1 VGAAEIT
8 AMRASFDL
16 SALKRTKWSEYTVR
30 FMFGGA
36 ITVIAG
42 LLAKHYG
49 PVVGGLFL
57 AFPAIFPSSATLVE
71 SHQVEKKRNA
81 GLSGTIRGRQ
91 AAALDAAGAALGSI
105 GLMCFAFVV
114 WKLLPESNPAL
125 VLAVASAIWLGVSI
139 LVWRLRKCHHWL

>member
-1 VGAAEIT
+1 MGAAEVT
-8 AMRASFDL
+8 AMRTSFDL
-16 SALKRTKWSEYTVR
+16 SALRRTKWSEYTVR

-71 SHQVEKKRNA
+71 THEVEKKRNA
-81 GLSGTIRGRQ
+81 GLDGTIRGRQ
-91 AAALDAAGAALGSI
+91 AAALDAAGAALGSV

-114 WKLLPESNPAL
+114 WKLLPESNPVLA
-125 VLAVASAIWLGVSI
+125 LAVASAIWLGVSI
-139 LVWRLRKCHHWL
+139 LVWRLRKGYHWM

>member
-1 VGAAEIT
+1 
-8 AMRASFDL
+8 MRTSFDL
-16 SALKRTKWSEYTVR
+16 SALRRTKWSEYTVR

-71 SHQVEKKRNA
+71 THEVEKKRNA
-81 GLSGTIRGRQ
+81 GLDGTIRGRQ
-91 AAALDAAGAALGSI
+91 AAALDAAGAALGSV

-114 WKLLPESNPAL
+114 WKLLPESNPVLA
-125 VLAVASAIWLGVSI
+125 LAVASAIWLGVSI
-139 LVWRLRKCHHWL
+139 LVWRLRKGYHWM

>member
-1 VGAAEIT
+1 
-8 AMRASFDL
+8 MRTSFDL
-16 SALKRTKWSEYTVR
+16 SALRRTKWSEYTVR

-42 LLAKHYG
+42 LIAKHYG

-71 SHQVEKKRNA
+71 THEVEKKRNA
-81 GLSGTIRGRQ
+81 GLDGTIRGRQ
-91 AAALDAAGAALGSI
+91 AAALDAAGATLGSV

-114 WKLLPESNPAL
+114 WKLLPESNPVLA
-125 VLAVASAIWLGVSI
+125 LAVASAIWLGVSI
-139 LVWRLRKCHHWL
+139 LVWRLRKGYHWM